1 MYLSMYLCIFV
12 CIQCDYIKL
21 SFSTIDNAPVGEDVG
36 LEDGEAVGLPVGA
49 FVGEAVGLDVGA
61 LVGDDVGLHVGLPMD
76 VRPENKYHYFNQ
88 G

>member
-1 MYLSMYLCIFV
+1 MCVYLYAFSAITSS
-12 CIQCDYIKL
+12 

-61 LVGDDVGLHVGLPMD
+61 LVGDDVGLPVGIPMD